1 MGGMKRIPIA
11 MTAVLSLAALAAA
24 PASARVIELGQV
36 ANSPA
41 PSCIGSARDT
51 NCRAIT
57 KTTAYPVRA
66 GAAKAPMTVT
76 ADGRIVAFTVR
87 VGKPTRKQN
96 KFFKDTYGGTARVRL
111 TTLKYGPKFSTT
123 VTHQSDEVRLEP
135 YFGKTVQ
142 IPLGKTL
149 AVKKGEGVAITT
161 TTWAPILAVNQSAEF
176 SWRVSR
182 SRGLCGNEGLGTQ
195 SALLGA
201 GTKGTFGC
209 FYSTALPTY
218 TATLITLPKPPP
230 VTKP

>member
-1 MGGMKRIPIA
+1 MKRILIA
-11 MTAVLSLAALAAA
+11 LTALLSLAALAAA
-24 PASARVIELGQV
+24 PASAREIELGQIT
-36 ANSPA
+36 NPPA

-51 NCRAIT
+51 KCRAIT

-66 GAAKAPMTVT
+66 GAAKSPMTVP
-76 ADGRIVAFTVR
+76 ADGRIVAFTLR
-87 VGKPTRKQN
+87 LGKLTRKQN
-96 KFFKDTYGGTARVRL
+96 KFFKDHYGGTARVRL
-111 TTLKYGPKFSTT
+111 TTLRYGPKFAVT
-123 VTHQSDEVRLEP
+123 VTHQTDEIRLEP

-149 AVKKGEGVAITT
+149 AVKKGDGVAITT
-161 TTWAPILAVNQSAEF
+161 TTWAPILAVDQGAEY

-182 SRGLCGNEGLGTQ
+182 GRGLCGPEGLAVQ

-201 GTKGTFGC
+201 GTKGTFSC

-218 TATLITLPKPPP
+218 TATLITVPKPPP

>member
-1 MGGMKRIPIA
+1 MKRIP
-11 MTAVLSLAALAAA
+11 TALLALLSLALVAAA
-24 PASARVIELGQV
+24 PASARVIELGQA

-41 PSCIGSARDT
+41 PSCIGSANDA

-66 GAAKAPMTVT
+66 GTVKAPMTVT
-76 ADGRIVAFTVR
+76 ADGRIVAFTLR

-111 TTLKYGPKFSTT
+111 TTLHYGPKFGVT

-149 AVKKGEGVAITT
+149 AVKKGDGVAITT
-161 TTWAPILAVNQSAEF
+161 TTWAPILAVNQGAEY

-182 SRGLCGNEGLGTQ
+182 GRGLCGNDGLATQ

-209 FYSTALPTY
+209 FYSTAVPTY
-218 TATLITLPKPPP
+218 SATLITLPKPPP

>member
-1 MGGMKRIPIA
+1 MGAMKRIS
-11 MTAVLSLAALAAA
+11 TALFALLSLTLVAAA
-24 PASARVIELGQV
+24 PASARVIELGQA
-36 ANSPA
+36 ANNPV
-41 PSCIGSARDT
+41 PSCIGSAKDV

-66 GAAKAPMTVT
+66 GAVKAPMTVT
-76 ADGRIVAFTVR
+76 ADGRIVAFTLR

-111 TTLKYGPKFSTT
+111 TTLHYGPKFGVT

-149 AVKKGEGVAITT
+149 AVKKGDGVAITT
-161 TTWAPILAVNQSAEF
+161 TTWAPILAVNQGADH

-182 SRGLCGNEGLGTQ
+182 SRGLCGTDGLATQ

-209 FYSTALPTY
+209 FYSTAVPTY
-218 TATLITLPKPPP
+218 SATLITFPKPLP
-230 VTKP
+230 VTKQ

>member
-1 MGGMKRIPIA
+1 MGGMKRIPIVL
-11 MTAVLSLAALAAA
+11 TAVLSLAALAAA
-24 PASARVIELGQV
+24 PASARVIELGQST
-36 ANSPA
+36 ANIA
-41 PSCIGSARDT
+41 PSCIGSATDK

-57 KTTAYPVRA
+57 KTTAYPVRT
-66 GAAKAPMTVT
+66 GSVKAPMTAP
-76 ADGRIVAFTVR
+76 ADGRIVAFTLR
-87 VGKPTRKQN
+87 LGKLTRKQN
-96 KFFKDTYGGTARVRL
+96 RFFKLQYGGTARIRL
-111 TTLKYGPKFSTT
+111 TTVSYGSRFGAT
-123 VTHQSDEVRLEP
+123 VTHQSDEIRLEP

-149 AVKKGEGVAITT
+149 AVKKGDGVAITT
-161 TTWAPILAVNQSAEF
+161 TTWAPVLAVNQSADF
-176 SWRVSR
+176 SWRISR
-182 SRGLCGNEGLGTQ
+182 NRGLCGTEGLATQ